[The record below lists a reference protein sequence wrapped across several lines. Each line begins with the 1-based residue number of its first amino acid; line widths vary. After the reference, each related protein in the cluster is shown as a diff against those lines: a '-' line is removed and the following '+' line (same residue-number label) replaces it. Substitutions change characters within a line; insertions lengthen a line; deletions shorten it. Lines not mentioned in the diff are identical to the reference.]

1 VGQDAGI
8 HHQQFLVGPRFA
20 TEHDPAEARLRIDLQ
35 QQIRQLR
42 LADPVIERG
51 AQLDQFRLLLL
62 GRQRR
67 QVQLVI
73 DLEVTGLDGLGDGGN
88 ARLGAFD
95 EGSRYDSARF
105 GNDRR
110 R

>member
-1 VGQDAGI
+1 MSQDAGI
-8 HHQQFLVGPRFA
+8 HHQQFFVGTGFA
-20 TEHDPAEARLRIDLQ
+20 TEHDPAEAHLGIDFQ

-42 LADPVIERG
+42 LTNPVIERG
-51 AQLDQFRLLLL
+51 AQLDQFRLFFF
-62 GRQRR
+62 GRQGC
-67 QVQLVI
+67 QMQLVI
-73 DLEVTGLDGLGDGGN
+73 DPQFTGLDGLGDGGN

-95 EGSRYDSARF
+95 QGLEVDFHF